1 MMNRKKTLRKLLL
14 ATACTA
20 LILPGWAQTAK
31 KATTATATKPAM
43 SQPGVG
49 TGQPRILVFSRT
61 LGWHHT
67 SIPAGQKALM
77 QMGTENGFAVDTTT
91 DATKF
96 TEANL
101 KRYGAVVF
109 LSTTGNVLDDTQQAA
124 FERYIQSGGGY
135 VGIHAATDTEYDW
148 PWYGKLAGAYFVDHP
163 GIKNKE
169 TPNVQTGEAYAVNKN
184 HPSMAG
190 FPDRWTIR
198 DEFYSFK
205 DVSPDITVLVKIDE
219 KTYKDGLM
227 GDNHPM
233 AWFHNFDGG
242 KAFYTNFG
250 HEDATFVDPVF
261 KKHLLGGLQS
271 VMATKLDYSKA
282 TSQIAPEENRF
293 EKKVLITGLDEPT
306 ELAVLDNGK
315 VLFAQRKGELKLYDP
330 KKKTTKVVANF
341 PVYTKFE
348 YGLMGLNIDPNFKQN
363 KFIYAY
369 YSPLA
374 RPEAPGDTAQHLS
387 RFVYDDVRD
396 TLLLSTEKVLLTVP
410 VKRTGC
416 CHTGGSIAW
425 DRKGNLYLSAGDDT
439 DPFFS
444 QGFAPIDERPG
455 MGGRDARKT
464 SSNTNDLRGKI
475 LRITPQPDG
484 TYTIPNGNLFPKGTE
499 KTRPEI
505 YVMGN
510 RNPYRIS
517 VDQHTGF
524 LYWGEVGPDA
534 GENSDKFGPRGH
546 DEMNQARKAGYY
558 GWPLFVA
565 DNRPYHSRSFAD
577 STTGPLFD
585 PAHPINDSPHN
596 TGLRELPPAQKAFI
610 YYPYAESPEFGSIVG
625 KGGRNAMGG
634 PVYYYDDYAESNVK
648 FPRYYDGKFFAYD
661 WMRDWISPV
670 SMTPTGDFM
679 KMERLMPNT
688 KFSHTIDMQFANDGS
703 LYTLEYG
710 QNWFAQNSDAALS
723 QIIYT
728 AGNRRPLVVA
738 SVNKPVGAAPLTV
751 KFDAN
756 GTMDYD
762 GDALTYEWNFGK
774 GLPKSTQ
781 ASPSFTYTKPGI
793 YHPVLTVKDAS
804 GNVSTREVEVKV
816 GNDMPKVEVA
826 VKGNKT
832 FFFPNKPVEYT
843 VKVADKEDGT
853 LAKGVNP
860 DDVVMTIN
868 YLEGF
873 DKTVLAQGHQANL
886 GFSTGKR
893 LMELSDCKSC
903 HAIDK
908 KSIGPAY
915 IDVAKKY
922 KGTFMIEGKLSDKI
936 IKGGG
941 GVWGEQAMSA
951 HPQVSKED
959 ATSMVKYILSLADDK
974 MANRQPLTG
983 TYVTAPKQKEGS
995 YIFSASY
1002 TDKGNGAIGPITN
1015 SSTVALRSSKLK
1027 AGDFD
1032 GQKEIMKYKVD
1043 GIGELAIGTTS
1054 GSNFYFND
1062 IDLSGIQSIQVA
1074 MISDAARTAGGKLEV
1089 RLDAPTGSLL
1099 GESDVKVGST
1109 APVTIPIKPAGAGMH
1124 KVYFVFVNPDNKGK
1138 PLFAISWVQFMGQQ
1152 TASGN
1157 TGTTTGQGK

>member
-1 MMNRKKTLRKLLL
+1 MKNILFVTLL
-14 ATACTA
+14 ATALTA
-20 LILPGWAQTAK
+20 PGWAQQTK
-31 KATTATATKPAM
+31 KAAAP
-43 SQPGVG
+43 
-49 TGQPRILVFSRT
+49 TGAKSVASMVQSAAQPRILVFSRT
-61 LGWHHT
+61 AGYRHQ
-67 SIPAGQKALM
+67 SIPAGQKALI
-77 QMGTENGFAVDTTT
+77 QMGIDNGFAVDTTEN
-91 DATKF
+91 AAKF

-109 LSTTGNVLDDTQQAA
+109 LSTTGNVLDDNQQAA

-148 PWYGKLAGAYFVDHP
+148 PWYGKLAGAYFLDHP

-169 TPNVQTGEAYAVNKN
+169 TPNVQPGEAFAVNKE
-184 HPSMAG
+184 HPATVG
-190 FPDRWTIR
+190 FPERWKIR

-205 DVSPDITVLVKIDE
+205 NVNPDLNILVKIDE

-233 AWFHNFDGG
+233 AWYHNFDGG

-250 HEDATFVDPVF
+250 HADETFADAVF

-293 EKKVLITGLDEPT
+293 EKKVLVQGLDEPT
-306 ELAVLDNGK
+306 ELAILSDGK
-315 VLFAQRKGELKLYDP
+315 VLFGQRKGELKLYNP
-330 KKKTTKVVANF
+330 KTKVVKVVANF

-348 YGLMGLNIDPNFKQN
+348 YGLMGLNVDPNFKQN
-363 KFIYAY
+363 KFIYAF
-369 YSPLA
+369 YSPIT
-374 RPEAPGDTAQHLS
+374 PGDTAQHLS

-396 TLLLSTEKVLLTVP
+396 TLLLSTEKVLLRVP
-410 VKRTGC
+410 VKRTEC

-425 DRKGNLYLSAGDDT
+425 DKKGNLYLSTGDDT
-439 DPFFS
+439 NPFAS
-444 QGFAPIDERPG
+444 QGYAPIDERPNR
-455 MGGRDARKT
+455 GGWDARLT

-484 TYTIPNGNLFPKGTE
+484 TYTIPDGNLFPKGTD
-499 KTRPEI
+499 KARAEI

-517 VDQHTGF
+517 VDQRTGF

-534 GENSDKFGPRGH
+534 GENNEKFGPRGH
-546 DEMNQARKAGYY
+546 DEMNQARQAGYF

-565 DNRPYHSRSFAD
+565 DNRPYNTRSFTD
-577 STTGPLFD
+577 STTGARFD
-585 PAHPINDSPHN
+585 PARPINDSPHN
-596 TGLRELPPAQKAFI
+596 TGLQQLPPAQKAFI
-610 YYPYAESPEFGSIVG
+610 YYPYAESPEFGAIVG

-670 SMTPTGDFM
+670 TMTPTGDFV
-679 KMERLMPNT
+679 KMERIMPNT
-688 KFSHTIDMQFANDGS
+688 KFSHTIDMQFAGDGS

-710 QNWFAQNSDAALS
+710 QNWFAQNTDAALS
-723 QIIYT
+723 QITYN
-728 AGNRRPLVVA
+728 AGNRRPVA
-738 SVNKPVGAAPLTV
+738 IASANKLVGAAPLAV
-751 KFDAN
+751 AFNAK

-762 GDALTYEWNFGK
+762 GDALKYEWNFGK
-774 GLPKSTQ
+774 GFPKSTQ
-781 ASPSFTYTKPGI
+781 PNPSFTYTKAGV
-793 YHPVLTVKDAS
+793 YHPVLTVTDAS
-804 GNVSTREVEVKV
+804 GNVSTQTLDVKV
-816 GNDMPKVEVA
+816 GNDMPKVAVA

-832 FFFPNKPVEYT
+832 FYFPNKPVEYT
-843 VKVADKEDGT
+843 VSVADKEDGT
-853 LAKGVNP
+853 LAKGVAT
-860 DDVVMTIN
+860 DDVMMTIN

-873 DKTVLAQGHQANL
+873 DKTMLAQGHQANT

-893 LMELSDCKSC
+893 LIELSDCKSC
-903 HAIDK
+903 HNIDK

-922 KGTFMIEGKLSDKI
+922 KGKFMIEGKLSDKI

-951 HPQVSKED
+951 HPQVTKDD
-959 ATSMVKYILSLADDK
+959 AVSMVRYILSLADDK
-974 MANRQPLTG
+974 AANRQPLQG
-983 TYVTAPKQKEGS
+983 TYVTAPKAKDGS
-995 YIFSASY
+995 YVFSASY

-1015 SSTVALRSSKLK
+1015 SATVALRSSKLK
-1027 AGDFD
+1027 ASDYD
-1032 GQKEIMKYKVD
+1032 GQKEIQKYKVD
-1043 GIGELAIGTTS
+1043 GIGELAIGLKS

-1062 IDLSGIQSIQVA
+1062 IDLTDIQSLNVSA
-1074 MISDAARTAGGKLEV
+1074 LADATQTVGGKLEV
-1089 RLDAPTGSLL
+1089 RADSPTGPLL
-1099 GESDVKVGST
+1099 GESDVKNGTTS
-1109 APVTIPIKPAGAGMH
+1109 PVTVPIKTTGSASGGLH
-1124 KVYFVFVNPDNKGK
+1124 KVYFVFVNPEAKGK
-1138 PLFAISWVQFMGQQ
+1138 PLFAVNWIQFMNQDV
-1152 TASGN
+1152 A
-1157 TGTTTGQGK
+1157 GTPGSSTGQGK